1 MRTNRL
7 TRYRVELGVL
17 AGIAVLIGAEAGAV
31 IGGFGSIFAV
41 VALGYLLVLGTTYWL
56 YRQARVSNTD
66 PDVLSQR
73 ERQVLAEMRV
83 FRDLPDG
90 YAEHLPAGLWERTR
104 TLIKVDIFEK
114 LTANQIDRIAS
125 LGQPV
130 EISAGQVL
138 GMAGEPGH
146 SLFVIIQ
153 GKAQLSAHSA
163 IGDITVRIA
172 GAGESFPLAALLG
185 SGTLITSVKAMTD
198 MQLLAIPRTRLLAMF
213 AQNPEI
219 GMHIYEA
226 IADVLSLRYWRTLVH
241 VTENAEGAVN
251 ASEIWANV

>member
-1 MRTNRL
+1 MRINRL

-31 IGGFGSIFAV
+31 LGGFGSIFAV
-41 VALGYLLVLGTTYWL
+41 VALGYLLVIGSTYWL
-56 YRQARVSNTD
+56 YRQAKVSKTD
-66 PDVLSQR
+66 AAIALRRD
-73 ERQVLAEMRV
+73 RQVLDEMGV
-83 FRDLPDG
+83 FRGVSDG
-90 YAEHLPAGLWERTR
+90 YWERLRAGLRERR
-104 TLIKVDIFEK
+104 QTLRQVDIFTK
-114 LTANQIDRIAS
+114 LTDDQIDRIAS

-198 MQLLAIPRTRLLAMF
+198 MELLAISRTRLLALF
-213 AQNPEI
+213 GQNPEI

-241 VTENAEGAVN
+241 VTENAEGAIN